1 MESSPLGLLRHLELA
16 ADLLSQDLTKQATV
30 SISIHS
36 YDNNEVR
43 SAGLG
48 NVLIACL

>member
-1 MESSPLGLLRHLELA
+1 LV
-16 ADLLSQDLTKQATV
+16 SQNLTKQATV

-48 NVLIACL
+48 NIACL